1 MQLIEKFKK
10 HRFLFEELV
19 KRDFKSKY
27 KGTVL
32 GMLWSVLSPLLTL
45 LVMKIVFT
53 QFFGRTVEH
62 YAIYLFSG
70 NLMYSYFR
78 ESTVGGMSALKRNA
92 PIFTKINVPKYMFVL
107 SKSISSF
114 VNFMLTLV
122 VFFLFVAID
131 GIPFAWR
138 FLLLLYPI
146 LTISLFNIGVSL
158 ILSAMQV
165 FFHDTEY
172 LYDIFTLILMYFSA
186 IFYTIDG
193 YSPTVQKLFYL
204 NPLFCHIT
212 YFRSIVIGGVVPGPI
227 LHLLMATYALV
238 ALFVGGLIYYK
249 NNHRFLY
256 YV

>member
-1 MQLIEKFKK
+1 MQLVQKFKK
-10 HRFLFEELV
+10 YQFLFEELV

-62 YAIYLFSG
+62 YVIYLFAG
-70 NLMYSYFR
+70 NLMYSYFK

-92 PIFTKINVPKYMFVL
+92 SIFTKINVPKYMFVL

-114 VNFMLTLV
+114 VNFLLTLA
-122 VFFLFVAID
+122 VFFIFVAFD
-131 GIPFAWR
+131 GIPFTWR

-146 LTISLFNIGVSL
+146 LTMSVFNIGVSMV
-158 ILSAMQV
+158 LSAMQV

-172 LYDIFTLILMYFSA
+172 LYDIFTLVLMYFSA

-193 YSPTVQKLFYL
+193 YSPTVQKIFYL
-204 NPLFCHIT
+204 NPLYCNIR
-212 YFRSIVIGGVVPGPI
+212 YFRAIVIDGVVPGPI
-227 LHLLMATYALV
+227 LHILLLVYAVFVLVIGALV
-238 ALFVGGLIYYK
+238 YYK
-249 NNHRFLY
+249 NNQRFLY